1 MYLDTTTF
9 ENTRRCVAKCIGME
23 PDALSLKLT
32 AIHQSPR
39 KQDAVFIEQEFEKL
53 LQLHP
58 IIKPID
64 KVLMF
69 HLSRRLKSSD
79 PFCKNLQD
87 LLVGPSAMSRFL
99 QQFEIS
105 FRSESD
111 RLHLI
116 YQNQELNIPTSEHL
130 ACRFGMS
137 DEPGDY
143 CVNGFAFR
151 STIENS
157 SYYMQLR
164 NGPEFLIEL
173 CDFLTRPDILEA
185 YQANSAY
192 FCVPYLCSIKDVF
205 FDIGSMRSSD
215 RSRDFILQA
224 LKYLSLG
231 DNPDNYE
238 NFVIASD
245 DHCICDKPLLEKI
258 ELLQ

>member
-9 ENTRRCVAKCIGME
+9 ENTRHCVAECIGME

-32 AIHQSPR
+32 AIRQSPR

-58 IIKPID
+58 IVKPID

-69 HLSRRLKSSD
+69 HLSRRSKNSD
-79 PFCKNLQD
+79 PSCQNLRD
-87 LLVGPSAMSRFL
+87 LLIGPSAVSRFL

-105 FRSESD
+105 FRLESD
-111 RLHLI
+111 CLHLI
-116 YQNQELNIPTSEHL
+116 YRNQERNIPASEHL
-130 ACRFGMS
+130 ACRFGTN

-151 STIENS
+151 STIPQS
-157 SYYMQLR
+157 PYYTQLR

-173 CDFLTRPDILEA
+173 CDFLNRPDILEA

-205 FDIGSMRSSD
+205 FDIGSMRSPGC
-215 RSRDFILQA
+215 SRDFILQA

-245 DHCICDKPLLEKI
+245 DHCICNKPLLEKI